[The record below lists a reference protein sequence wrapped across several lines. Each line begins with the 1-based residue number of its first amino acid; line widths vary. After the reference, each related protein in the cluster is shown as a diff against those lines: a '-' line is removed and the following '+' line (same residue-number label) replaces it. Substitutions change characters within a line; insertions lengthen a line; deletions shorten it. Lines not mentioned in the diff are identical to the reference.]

1 MIEKKQQD
9 KSQAEKEKEI
19 TLAYAKQIV
28 RDFIRGM
35 ADKSP
40 EETEKRY
47 RQIQTLC
54 EVDEVLPFD
63 FKRAALDQ
71 ARDMECVARMRECD
85 RLLREASSLS
95 AEGRMAERGA
105 ALTEARRHFARAC
118 EVGAPQ
124 PWRKAFGRAVE
135 TIQLS
140 GRSGAEHS
148 QAKPAST
155 APQTPNRAKL

>member
-1 MIEKKQQD
+1 MTGKKEQD
-9 KSQAEKEKEI
+9 DSRVEKEKEA
-19 TLAYAKQIV
+19 TVEYAKQIV

-35 ADKSP
+35 ADKTP
-40 EETEKRY
+40 EETEKRH

-63 FKRAALDQ
+63 FKKLALNQ
-71 ARDMECVARMRECD
+71 ARDMECTARMRECD

-95 AEGRMAERGA
+95 AEGRMAERGE
-105 ALTEARRHFARAC
+105 ALKEARRHFGRAC
-118 EVGAPQ
+118 QLGAAM
-124 PWRKAFGRAVE
+124 PWRKAFGRAAE

-148 QAKPAST
+148 QAKPAAT
-155 APQTPNRAKL
+155 APRAPNRAKL